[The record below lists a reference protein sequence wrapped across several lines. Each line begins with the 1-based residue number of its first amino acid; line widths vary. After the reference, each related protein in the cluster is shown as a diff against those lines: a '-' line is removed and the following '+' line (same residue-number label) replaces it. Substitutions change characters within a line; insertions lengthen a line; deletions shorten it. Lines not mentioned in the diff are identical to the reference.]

1 MRISSEH
8 VTAVRLEKS
17 FVMKFFLLILSVFLL
32 TPMCAMAAGSNAVH
46 VALIFDDG
54 PFPAHAPKL
63 LALFEKEK
71 VHVTFGSVASNVQS
85 NAATAKAVLAAGH
98 EIANHSISHRHPK
111 DLDDAT
117 LDNEIG
123 GAQKIIADA
132 TGYTPKFYWPPFV
145 ERDARVFAA
154 AAKAHVEVYVP
165 KKLVVSMDY
174 DRSVGADEI
183 RRKATT
189 GVEDGTVILCHEWR
203 DETLEQLPAIIAEL
217 RRQGCVFVT
226 FTEMAAYLGV
236 RQPKQ

>member
-1 MRISSEH
+1 MKTSLLLLMAILLVPMC
-8 VTAVRLEKS
+8 VTAAE
-17 FVMKFFLLILSVFLL
+17 
-32 TPMCAMAAGSNAVH
+32 SNVIH
-46 VALIFDDG
+46 VAMIFDDG
-54 PFPAHAPKL
+54 PFPDHAPKL
-63 LALFEKEK
+63 VALFEKEK
-71 VHVTFGSVASNVQS
+71 VHVTFGFVASNVET
-85 NAATAKAVLAAGH
+85 NPAIAKAVLAAGH

-123 GAQKIIADA
+123 GAQKIIATA
-132 TGYTPKFYWPPFV
+132 TGTTPKFYWPPFV

-189 GVEDGTVILCHEWR
+189 GVEDGTTILCHEWR

-226 FTEMAAYLGV
+226 FSEMAAYLNSTKS
-236 RQPKQ
+236 RN